1 MLDVKDAE
9 ARAASLIETA
19 RKAGADAA
27 DVLYVGN
34 GSTEVQVRLGDL
46 EDVQRSE
53 GEEIGLRFFLGKRSA
68 SVSSSDLSAEA
79 LSALVERAAAMA
91 REAPEDDYAGIAPE
105 ERRLR
110 AERQSVGGGKRVS
123 GRVDTGG
130 RGS

>member
-53 GEEIGLRFFLGKRSA
+53 GEELGLRFFLGKPSA
-68 SVSSSDLSAEA
+68 SGSSSDLSAETR
-79 LSALVERAAAMA
+79 SARLPGAAA
-91 REAPEDDYAGIAPE
+91 RAPGHPGGDLCGVGPAGA
-105 ERRLR
+105 
-110 AERQSVGGGKRVS
+110 S
-123 GRVDTGG
+123 
-130 RGS
+130 

>member
-46 EDVQRSE
+46 EDVKRPA
-53 GEEIGLRFFLGKRSA
+53 GEELGLRFFMGKRMA
-68 SVSSSDLSAEA
+68 SCSSPDLP
-79 LSALVERAAAMA
+79 AAA
-91 REAPEDDYAGIAPE
+91 EWKSHD
-105 ERRLR
+105 
-110 AERQSVGGGKRVS
+110 VGKA
-123 GRVDTGG
+123 VDLAVNLCGPPVLNK
-130 RGS
+130 

>member
-68 SVSSSDLSAEA
+68 SVSSSDLSAA
-79 LSALVERAAAMA
+79 AMSALRS
-91 REAPEDDYAGIAPE
+91 E
-105 ERRLR
+105 ERR
-110 AERQSVGGGKRVS
+110 VGTECVS
-123 GRVDTGG
+123 TCSTRW
-130 RGS
+130 SPEH